1 MRLFQ
6 SLSRASL
13 SLTAMLAMTSASQA
27 VIVLGNG
34 DTVNL
39 GALMATGSDRK
50 FIVDDKMFT
59 FKYVTTP
66 NFDIQQFDITGY
78 ISASTNQYGLRNV
91 GFDMTGP
98 FVDGGVNDLTV
109 QDMNLNYTVEIL
121 PEFFERGVRLSDTRL
136 AFNGSAAGTG
146 SFARVAETVFETDT
160 GNLLGNMNVFS
171 NAGPP
176 PSEQLSEEKDW
187 AAINQN
193 SGYRSFEL
201 NKNIKMFAN
210 TAGGFA
216 VCSFVRQDFSQIPSP
231 GAFALLGFAGAVAG
245 RRRKA

>member
-1 MRLFQ
+1 MRLFA

-34 DTVNL
+34 DTIGL
-39 GALMATGSDRK
+39 EALLAVGSDRK
-50 FIVDDKMFT
+50 FIVDDKLFT
-59 FKYVTTP
+59 MKYVTSP
-66 NFDIQQFDITGY
+66 DFDIHSFSITGY
-78 ISASTNQYGLRNV
+78 ISQTTNQYGLHNV
-91 GFDMTGP
+91 GFDLTGP
-98 FVDGGVNDLTV
+98 FVDGGVNDQHV
-109 QDMNLNYTVEIL
+109 QDMNMQYTVEIL
-121 PEFFERGVRLSDTRL
+121 PEYWERGVRLSNTRL

-176 PSEQLSEEKDW
+176 PSEQLSEVKDW

-193 SGYRSFEL
+193 GGYRSFEL
-201 NKNIKMFAN
+201 NKNLKFFAN
-210 TAGGFA
+210 TDGGFA
-216 VCSFVRQDFSQIPSP
+216 VCSFVRQDFSQIPGP
-231 GAFALLGFAGAVAG
+231 AALSVLGFAGAMAG
-245 RRRKA
+245 RRRRA

>member
-34 DTVNL
+34 DSVNL
-39 GALMATGSDRK
+39 ETLLAVGSDRK
-50 FIVDDKMFT
+50 FIVDDKLFT
-59 FKYVTTP
+59 MKYVTTP
-66 NFDIQQFDITGY
+66 DFDIMNFSITGY
-78 ISASTNQYGLRNV
+78 ISATTNQYGLRNV
-91 GFDMTGP
+91 GFDLTGP
-98 FVDGGVNDLTV
+98 FVDGGPNDQHV
-109 QDMNLNYTVEIL
+109 QDMNMQYTVEIL
-121 PEFFERGVRLSDTRL
+121 PEYYERGVRLSNTRL
-136 AFNGSAAGTG
+136 AFNGSSSGTG

-193 SGYRSFEL
+193 GGYRSFEL
-201 NKNIKMFAN
+201 NKNLKFFAN
-210 TAGGFA
+210 TEGGFA
-216 VCSFVRQDFSQIPSP
+216 VCSFVRQDFSQIPGP

>member
-1 MRLFQ
+1 MRLFP

-27 VIVLGNG
+27 VIVLGDG

-39 GALMATGSDRK
+39 GALMGTGSDRK
-50 FIVDDKMFT
+50 FIVDDKLFT

-66 NFDIQQFDITGY
+66 NFEINNFDITGY
-78 ISASTNQYGLRNV
+78 ISKTTNAYGLHNV
-91 GFDMTGP
+91 GFDLTGP
-98 FVDGGVNDLTV
+98 FVDGGPNDQTV
-109 QDMNLNYTVEIL
+109 QDMNLQYTVEIL
-121 PEFFERGVRLSDTRL
+121 PEYYERGVRLSNSRL

-176 PSEQLSEEKDW
+176 PTEQMSEIKDW
-187 AAINQN
+187 AAIYQN
-193 SGYRSFEL
+193 SGYRSFEC
-201 NKNIKMFAN
+201 NKNLKFFAN
-210 TAGGFA
+210 TDGGFA
-216 VCSFVRQDFSQIPSP
+216 VCSFVRQDFSQIPGPAALS
-231 GAFALLGFAGAVAG
+231 LLGVAGAMAG
-245 RRRKA
+245 RRRRA